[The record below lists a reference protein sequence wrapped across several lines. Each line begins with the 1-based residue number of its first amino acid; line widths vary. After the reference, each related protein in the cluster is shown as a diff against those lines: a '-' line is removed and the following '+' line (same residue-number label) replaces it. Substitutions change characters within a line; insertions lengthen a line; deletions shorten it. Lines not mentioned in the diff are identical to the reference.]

1 MADHQVATRADIAD
15 ALRTFGSD
23 QFARDAEGL
32 LGALGYRS
40 ERTLEAQSGDVSD
53 FLDQFP
59 ADNPDT
65 KSEREFR
72 EHARSVRI
80 LFQLTS
86 DEIAEAAQ
94 SSLFD
99 TDAFDQSIARSFLF
113 VAVELDGAR
122 YPRGKYAQFT
132 RELNKR
138 FGIPTVALFRSGDG
152 LLTLAFVHRREHKR
166 DPDRD
171 VLGSVSLIRELD
183 PANPHRAHIDIL
195 EQLSLANRL
204 DWMQSNGKARN
215 FDGLLDAWL
224 DALDT
229 EELNR
234 RFYREYKRLFDQAV
248 ELVSGFSE
256 REREQRRRF
265 VLTLLNRLMFV
276 QFLSRKGWLFYGG
289 DRDYLN
295 ALKNAYL
302 AHDEHD
308 NFYRDRLSFLFFEG
322 LNNPDSRDLT
332 HGLHILIGDV
342 PFLNGGLFQP
352 TELDQH
358 DGLFVPD
365 DAILPVLSELFD
377 RFYFTVSESTPL
389 EIEVAVDPE
398 MLGMVFEEL
407 VTGRHDSGAYY
418 TPRPVVSFMCREALK
433 GYLEARLSVPASRGD
448 PLDSDAVAAF
458 VDRRDTARI
467 RIPDARAISNA
478 LADVTVVDP
487 ACGSGAYLLGMM
499 HELVELQQTLF
510 NVTHDP
516 KSLYELK
523 LEIIRRNLYG
533 VDIDG
538 FATNI
543 AMLRLWLSLAIDY
556 EGDQPEPLP
565 NLDFKIVQGDSL
577 LGPDPSVGT
586 VERDD
591 ERAQIPLGRA
601 PETIQ
606 QLATLEGAYL
616 RTQTGGDKDRLRGQ
630 IGELRAE
637 LRDALGIAAA
647 PGGAVEWRI
656 DFAKVFADGGFDIAI
671 ANPPYIQLQK
681 DSGKLGKRYADCGF
695 ETFVRSGDIYQL
707 FFERGCQ
714 LLRREGGLMAYISSN
729 SWLRAEYGKR
739 TRRHFAQRHT
749 PLRWLDL
756 GKDVFDSAIVDSG
769 VLLLR
774 TGRSHSA
781 GSPPPSGDPFPSVD
795 LDALQDKEIPP
806 ADQHWGQTRPNG
818 DAPWSVLSHIE
829 WSVMDKML
837 ERGTPLSQ
845 WDVKINRGV
854 TTGYNKAFIID
865 AATRDALIAEDPSS
879 AEIIKP
885 ILRGRDVWRYRA
897 EWVGLWL
904 IATLPVLELDIEDF
918 PAVEKHLQKF
928 GKDHLEQSGRTLPN
942 GGRSRKKTNHAWFEM
957 QDSTAYYEDFA
968 KPKLLWIELVDR
980 GRFAYDTDGAFVANS
995 GYVMVGPLLRYL
1007 GSVLNSRII
1016 TWFMERTALQS
1027 GMGVPRWIR
1036 SCVDPIP
1043 IPLVEPAQAAP
1054 FEQLFDKILQAV
1066 DNDPDAD
1073 VRDWEREIDR
1083 MVYDLY
1089 GLTDEEI
1096 AAVEERSDA

>member
-1 MADHQVATRADIAD
+1 MADHQVATRERIKQT
-15 ALRTFGSD
+15 LRDCGG

-40 ERTLEAQSGDVSD
+40 ERTLEGQSGDVSD

-65 KSEREFR
+65 KAEREFR
-72 EHARSVRI
+72 DAARSVRLI
-80 LFQLTS
+80 FQLTDQEIEAGLERS
-86 DEIAEAAQ
+86 MFPADE
-94 SSLFD
+94 FD
-99 TDAFDQSIARSFLF
+99 SGLARSFLF
-113 VAVELDGAR
+113 AAVELDGAR

-138 FGIPTVALFRSGDG
+138 FGIPTVVLFHSGDG

-183 PANPHRAHIDIL
+183 PAKPHRAHIDIL

-204 DWMQSNGKARN
+204 DWMQSNGKPQN

-276 QFLSRKGWLFYGG
+276 QFLSRKGWLAYRG

-295 ALKNAYL
+295 ALKNDYL
-302 AHDEHD
+302 AHEQHD

-322 LNNPDSRDLT
+322 LNNPDSRDLR
-332 HGLHILIGDV
+332 HGLDILIGDV

-352 TELDQH
+352 TELDQR
-358 DGLFVPD
+358 DNLFVPD

-433 GYLEARLSVPASRGD
+433 GYLEARLPVPASRGD
-448 PLDSDAVAAF
+448 PLDADAVAAF

-577 LGPDPSVGT
+577 LGPDPSETGQQGVLGYEGT
-586 VERDD
+586 R
-591 ERAQIPLGRA
+591 I
-601 PETIQ
+601 
-606 QLATLEGAYL
+606 
-616 RTQTGGDKDRLRGQ
+616 DRLRELKRQ
-630 IGELRAE
+630 FMTEYIGDRKQALRQSIE
-637 LRDALGIAAA
+637 
-647 PGGAVEWRI
+647 AVEADIRERLSHFAQSGNALDWRVE
-656 DFAKVFADGGFDIAI
+656 FAEVFADGGFDIVI

-714 LLRREGGLMAYISSN
+714 LLRRDGGLMAYISSN
-729 SWLRAEYGKR
+729 SWLRAEYGKK

-795 LDALQDKEIPP
+795 LDALPDKQIPP

-818 DAPWSVLSHIE
+818 DAPWSVLSHTE

-837 ERGTPLSQ
+837 DRGTPLSE

-854 TTGYNKAFIID
+854 LTGYNKAFIID
-865 AATRDALIAEDPSS
+865 TPTRDALIAEDPNSD
-879 AEIIKP
+879 EIIKP
-885 ILRGRDVWRYRA
+885 VLRGRDIQRYRA
-897 EWVGLWL
+897 EWAGKWL
-904 IATLPVLELDIEDF
+904 IDTHNGYDDVPPINIDDY
-918 PAVEKHLQKF
+918 PAV
-928 GKDHLEQSGRTLPN
+928 KDHLDGFLPQVERRQDQGLTYYN
-942 GGRSRKKTNHAWFEM
+942 LRSC
-957 QDSTAYYEDFA
+957 AYYEDFA

-980 GRFAYDTDGAFVANS
+980 GRFAYDDSKTYPEATTFLMTGEN
-995 GYVMVGPLLRYL
+995 LKYL
-1007 GSVLNSRII
+1007 CALLNSRLMHWHLRQIAP
-1016 TWFMERTALQS
+1016 TS
-1027 GMGVPRWIR
+1027 GMGTLRWKR
-1036 SCVDPIP
+1036 VYVERLPLPKPSKEEQQPFVQLVDRI
-1043 IPLVEPAQAAP
+1043 LNAATP
-1054 FEQLFDKILQAV
+1054 DTDAEQ
-1066 DNDPDAD
+1066 
-1073 VRDWEREIDR
+1073 EIDQL
-1083 MVYDLY
+1083 VYNLY
-1089 GLTDEEI
+1089 GLTDDEI
-1096 AAVEERSDA
+1096 AAVEGRVSR